1 VSRDYELGVV
11 FSPEASEEETRSVMD
26 RIEQIVAHHDGQ
38 IVRVNQWG
46 RRRLAYPIDRHRDGF
61 YVFIDM
67 VLTPETVIEIERA
80 LMVSEIVLREMVR
93 KRDPKAVLREREE
106 REARAAA
113 AAAVPETSAE
123 TTEAPVAEVV
133 ETTEVPVAEVVETT
147 EAPVAEVAETPATI
161 AEVPEEVPAAPVAEE
176 TPAAPAV
183 EEPATPAT
191 EEPATPAPV
200 AETSE
205 EQVKA

>member
-1 VSRDYELGVV
+1 VSRDYELGIV

-26 RIEQIVAHHDGQ
+26 RIEQIVAHREGQ

-67 VLTPETVIEIERA
+67 VLTPETVIEIERT
-80 LMVSEIVLREMVR
+80 LKVSEIVLREMVR

-113 AAAVPETSAE
+113 AAAAPETTAE
-123 TTEAPVAEVV
+123 TTEAPAAEVS
-133 ETTEVPVAEVVETT
+133 ETPAATAATPEEVPAEPVAE
-147 EAPVAEVAETPATI
+147 ETPATPA
-161 AEVPEEVPAAPVAEE
+161 AEEPATTVTEEPAAPVAEE
-176 TPAAPAV
+176 PA
-183 EEPATPAT
+183 
-191 EEPATPAPV
+191 APV

-205 EQVKA
+205 EQVEA

>member
-1 VSRDYELGVV
+1 MSRDYELGIV

-26 RIEQIVAHHDGQ
+26 RIEQIVAHREGQ

-67 VLTPETVIEIERA
+67 VLTPETVIEIERT
-80 LMVSEIVLREMVR
+80 LKVSEIVLREMVR

-113 AAAVPETSAE
+113 AAAAPETTAE
-123 TTEAPVAEVV
+123 TTEAPAAEVS
-133 ETTEVPVAEVVETT
+133 
-147 EAPVAEVAETPATI
+147 ETPAAT
-161 AEVPEEVPAAPVAEE
+161 AATPEEVPAEPVAEE
-176 TPAAPAV
+176 TPAAPAA
-183 EEPATPAT
+183 EEPATTVT
-191 EEPATPAPV
+191 EEPAAPV
-200 AETSE
+200 AEEPAAPVAEASE
-205 EQVKA
+205 EQVEA

>member
-1 VSRDYELGVV
+1 MSRDYELGVV

-80 LMVSEIVLREMVR
+80 LMVSEIVLRGDGSQTRSEGR
-93 KRDPKAVLREREE
+93 PERT
-106 REARAAA
+106 RRA
-113 AAAVPETSAE
+113 
-123 TTEAPVAEVV
+123 
-133 ETTEVPVAEVVETT
+133 
-147 EAPVAEVAETPATI
+147 
-161 AEVPEEVPAAPVAEE
+161 
-176 TPAAPAV
+176 
-183 EEPATPAT
+183 
-191 EEPATPAPV
+191 
-200 AETSE
+200 
-205 EQVKA
+205 

>member
-1 VSRDYELGVV
+1 VSRDYELGIV

-26 RIEQIVAHHDGQ
+26 RIEQIVAHREGQ

-67 VLTPETVIEIERA
+67 VLTPETVIEIERT
-80 LMVSEIVLREMVR
+80 LKVSEIVLREMVR

-113 AAAVPETSAE
+113 AAAAPETTAE
-123 TTEAPVAEVV
+123 TTEAPAAEVS
-133 ETTEVPVAEVVETT
+133 
-147 EAPVAEVAETPATI
+147 ETPAAT
-161 AEVPEEVPAAPVAEE
+161 AATPEEVPAEPVAEE
-176 TPAAPAV
+176 TPAAPAA
-183 EEPATPAT
+183 EEPATTVT
-191 EEPATPAPV
+191 EEPAAPVAEEPAAPV

-205 EQVKA
+205 EQVEA

>member
-26 RIEQIVAHHDGQ
+26 RIEQIVAHREGQ

-67 VLTPETVIEIERA
+67 VLTPETVIEIERT
-80 LMVSEIVLREMVR
+80 LKVSEIVLREMVR

-113 AAAVPETSAE
+113 AAAVPETTAE
-123 TTEAPVAEVV
+123 TTEAPA
-133 ETTEVPVAEVVETT
+133 
-147 EAPVAEVAETPATI
+147 AEVAETPAAT
-161 AEVPEEVPAAPVAEE
+161 AETPAVETPEEVPAEPVAEE
-176 TPAAPAV
+176 APATPAAA
-183 EEPATPAT
+183 EPATTAT
-191 EEPATPAPV
+191 EEPAAPA

-205 EQVKA
+205 EQQVEV

>member
-1 VSRDYELGVV
+1 VSRDYELGIV

-26 RIEQIVAHHDGQ
+26 RIEQIVAHREGQ

-67 VLTPETVIEIERA
+67 VLTPETVIEIERT
-80 LMVSEIVLREMVR
+80 LKVSEIVLREMVR

-113 AAAVPETSAE
+113 AAAAPETTAE
-123 TTEAPVAEVV
+123 TTEAPAAEVS
-133 ETTEVPVAEVVETT
+133 
-147 EAPVAEVAETPATI
+147 ETPAAT
-161 AEVPEEVPAAPVAEE
+161 AATPEEVPAEPVAEE
-176 TPAAPAV
+176 TPAAPAA
-183 EEPATPAT
+183 EEPATTVT
-191 EEPATPAPV
+191 EEPAAPVAEEPAAPVAEEPAAPV

-205 EQVKA
+205 EQVEA

>member
-1 VSRDYELGVV
+1 MSRDYELGIV

-26 RIEQIVAHHDGQ
+26 RIEQIVAHREGQ

-67 VLTPETVIEIERA
+67 VLTPETVIEIERT
-80 LMVSEIVLREMVR
+80 LKVSEIVLREMVR

-113 AAAVPETSAE
+113 AAAAPETTAE
-123 TTEAPVAEVV
+123 TTEAPAAEVS
-133 ETTEVPVAEVVETT
+133 
-147 EAPVAEVAETPATI
+147 ETPAAT
-161 AEVPEEVPAAPVAEE
+161 AATPEEVPAEPVAEE
-176 TPAAPAV
+176 TPAAPAA
-183 EEPATPAT
+183 EEPATTVT
-191 EEPATPAPV
+191 EEPAAPVAEEPAAPV

-205 EQVKA
+205 EQVEA

>member
-1 VSRDYELGVV
+1 MSRDYELGIV

-26 RIEQIVAHHDGQ
+26 RIEQIVAHREGQ

-67 VLTPETVIEIERA
+67 VLTPETVIEIERT
-80 LMVSEIVLREMVR
+80 LKVSEIVLREMVR

-113 AAAVPETSAE
+113 AAAVPETTAE
-123 TTEAPVAEVV
+123 TTEAP
-133 ETTEVPVAEVVETT
+133 T
-147 EAPVAEVAETPATI
+147 AEVAETPAASAETP
-161 AEVPEEVPAAPVAEE
+161 AEVPAEPVAEE
-176 TPAAPAV
+176 TPVVPVA
-183 EEPATPAT
+183 EEPAITAT
-191 EEPATPAPV
+191 EEPAAPA

-205 EQVKA
+205 EQVEA

>member
-67 VLTPETVIEIERA
+67 VLTPETVIEIERT
-80 LMVSEIVLREMVR
+80 LKVSEIVLREMVR

-123 TTEAPVAEVV
+123 TTEAPAA
-133 ETTEVPVAEVVETT
+133 ETTETPAATAEVVETT
-147 EAPVAEVAETPATI
+147 EAPVAEVTETPAAT
-161 AEVPEEVPAAPVAEE
+161 AEVTEEAPAAPVAEE

-183 EEPATPAT
+183 EES
-191 EEPATPAPV
+191 ATPAPV